1 MFVRFKLEIG
11 GKEILHLV
19 VHIRSVDQSLSL
31 LTMLYGSPALFAIIY
46 LAKLVLH
53 VTPYRTLFNW
63 HGLLVRKD
71 EHLLNVID
79 SHTTVQKLTCPRAKK
94 TESTRLVRAK
104 SA

>member
-71 EHLLNVID
+71 EVHDSRCSTNWEVI
-79 SHTTVQKLTCPRAKK
+79 SEETAFKA
-94 TESTRLVRAK
+94 E
-104 SA
+104 